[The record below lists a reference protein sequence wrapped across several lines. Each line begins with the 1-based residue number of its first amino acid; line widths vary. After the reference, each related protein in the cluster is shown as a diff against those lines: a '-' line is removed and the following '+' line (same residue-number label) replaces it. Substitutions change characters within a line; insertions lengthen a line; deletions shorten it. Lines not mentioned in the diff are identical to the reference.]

1 MIGRRRGS
9 LRSRVARLEE
19 RVAAQPAAPPVERPI
34 VLVRYRAG
42 EPVSE
47 APPGAFVIRIVRPA
61 GAPDLDPETGSLP
74 RRLHRADATGFYGG
88 QSVTSGRNPMRSSR
102 PPRQRPMSTE

>member
-1 MIGRRRGS
+1 MLGRRGGS

-19 RVAAQPAAPPVERPI
+19 QVAAQSAAPPRGRPI
-34 VLVRYRAG
+34 VVVRHRAG
-42 EPVSE
+42 EPVPE

-74 RRLHRADATGFYGG
+74 RRLHLADATGFYGDCG
-88 QSVTSGRNPMRSSR
+88 QSVTSGRTPMRSS
-102 PPRQRPMSTE
+102 

>member
-1 MIGRRRGS
+1 MAFGTGTTMFGRRRGS

-19 RVAAQPAAPPVERPI
+19 QVAAQPAAPPRERPI
-34 VLVRYRAG
+34 VMVRQRAG

-74 RRLHRADATGFYGG
+74 RRQRSLALAATSF
-88 QSVTSGRNPMRSSR
+88 TI
-102 PPRQRPMSTE
+102 

>member
-1 MIGRRRGS
+1 
-9 LRSRVARLEE
+9 VA
-19 RVAAQPAAPPVERPI
+19 PTGERPI
-34 VLVRYRAG
+34 VMVRYRAG

-74 RRLHRADATGFYGG
+74 RRLHRAEATGFYGNCG
-88 QSVTSGRNPMRSSR
+88 QSVTSGRNPAFDRRGYRDSGRSRLKPTSFT
-102 PPRQRPMSTE
+102 S